1 MKIPGFVAEV
11 SIYRS
16 NSPYV
21 GVGGAGPIHRNVVT
35 PQVPF
40 LCGSKSCG
48 CAGVDACLDLLITT
62 DLCGPSIDCFD
73 IFGVTFCTCT
83 RK

>member
-21 GVGGAGPIHRNVVT
+21 GVGGAGPIHRNVVM

-40 LCGSKSCG
+40 LY
-48 CAGVDACLDLLITT
+48 CALHAGACLLLAENPAAEV
-62 DLCGPSIDCFD
+62 LCW
-73 IFGVTFCTCT
+73 T
-83 RK
+83 RFAEVCGGGEA